1 MANEEIKER
10 LSLETELNN
19 VLAEQ
24 QQAFERGNY
33 EQIKGNKTVQDRVGL
48 LQDAVAAGKD
58 NKKLGKIQQDLVI
71 KQNVYAKLGNKIL
84 AKKYQ
89 NAAQAV
95 TKQIEENKVGE
106 ENVKIQEKLTKER
119 LKQIDNMNKMVT
131 SGLTIFG
138 LSGGILA
145 VFTKFNAMTAEI
157 GKNFGAL
164 GMQNKEFKTDIL
176 EAGAAAAS
184 LGQDIKAVAEVST
197 QLSKNFGFGRDES
210 VGMAEGILDTSMALG
225 LSNQEGTTLIGNLM
239 QISGLSFEAA
249 QNFSKQ
255 TQLLAEAEGVA
266 PQQVLR
272 DIAASSKTIAEFTA
286 MTPENLA
293 KAAIQATKLG
303 TTLDTIAGSMKGML
317 NFQDSLNAEIEASIM
332 LGRNVNLQ
340 KARELA
346 LAGKAEEFAVELT
359 KQVGSQAEFERM
371 TVLERQSLAKALGI
385 SVDQMAKM
393 VRNQDKV
400 RTIGEAISQQEG
412 LEKMIGRNAMDQMAQ
427 IVADLKRVGAELVI
441 SIGPTIA
448 AIASG
453 FAGFTKSLSESK
465 ILIPA
470 ITILLGAM
478 LGKSI
483 LNFAFSI
490 ATMLGKQA
498 AFMGPMGMGLIL
510 GIPAIVGG
518 LIGTLSSFQDLP
530 IGKGANVKSGAALF
544 HEGETVVNDVD
555 LAQLAN
561 AGGGRTDTKKLEQQ
575 NMEMKQEM
583 AKLREDMASYFG
595 TGGSAIR
602 GITGGFQET
611 VQNA

>member
-24 QQAFERGNY
+24 QQAFERGNF

-48 LQDAVAAGKD
+48 LQDAVAVGKD
-58 NKKLGKIQQDLVI
+58 NTKLGKIQQDLVI

-95 TKQIEENKVGE
+95 TKQIEENKLEE

-119 LKQIDNMNKMVT
+119 LKQIDNMNKMIS

-225 LSNQEGTTLIGNLM
+225 LSNSEGTTLIGNLM

-255 TQLLAEAEGVA
+255 TQLLAEAEGVS

-303 TTLDTIAGSMKGML
+303 TT
-317 NFQDSLNAEIEASIM
+317 
-332 LGRNVNLQ
+332 
-340 KARELA
+340 
-346 LAGKAEEFAVELT
+346 
-359 KQVGSQAEFERM
+359 
-371 TVLERQSLAKALGI
+371 
-385 SVDQMAKM
+385 
-393 VRNQDKV
+393 
-400 RTIGEAISQQEG
+400 
-412 LEKMIGRNAMDQMAQ
+412 
-427 IVADLKRVGAELVI
+427 
-441 SIGPTIA
+441 
-448 AIASG
+448 
-453 FAGFTKSLSESK
+453 
-465 ILIPA
+465 
-470 ITILLGAM
+470 
-478 LGKSI
+478 
-483 LNFAFSI
+483 
-490 ATMLGKQA
+490 
-498 AFMGPMGMGLIL
+498 
-510 GIPAIVGG
+510 
-518 LIGTLSSFQDLP
+518 
-530 IGKGANVKSGAALF
+530 
-544 HEGETVVNDVD
+544 
-555 LAQLAN
+555 
-561 AGGGRTDTKKLEQQ
+561 
-575 NMEMKQEM
+575 
-583 AKLREDMASYFG
+583 
-595 TGGSAIR
+595 
-602 GITGGFQET
+602 
-611 VQNA
+611 